1 MQSAGIT
8 VVADGTHEASERLQ
22 LSLSNDTSLGVLR
35 YADAGYEAS
44 LDEMMQKRI
53 DVFIYKRS
61 EVLNDDKIFD

>member
-22 LSLSNDTSLGVLR
+22 LSITNDTSLGVLR

-44 LDEMMQKRI
+44 LDEIEQNVL
-53 DVFIYKRS
+53 DVFIYKG
-61 EVLNDDKIFD
+61 VKF